1 MAINFPDSPTNGQVA
16 TIGGKNYTY
25 NSTKNTWTPTQV
37 TEADLSSVGSTTVV
51 ATHDLLPSSPSAGD
65 MALVSSVNKM
75 YVYFL
80 SGWWLMSSLQ
90 NASPSGITGNAAIYD
105 LAADGT
111 PTTVTLSS
119 SDPEGFPIVWSH
131 SVISGSLG
139 GTTVNNV
146 NNVFTITPST
156 DAADAGT
163 FTLRFAASDGQGGE
177 SGSQSNFTLDFV
189 FTVANSKYTTLLATA
204 TGTSDNNNITDTSS
218 NSHSITVNGDA
229 YTGTFSP
236 YRSGGYSL
244 EFNGSNSRIG
254 IQSSNVQIGTN
265 AFTMEF
271 WLYSRAHSGSI
282 SSKYSSSNSNGYF
295 LISTTST
302 EGFRCRTRS
311 TGGTQKYV
319 NTGSGSYNLNEWNH
333 CIFQRDAAGNLTSYL
348 NGTKYTGENDGSTN
362 LSATEL
368 GLGVFNYIGYEGWL
382 DGYIRDFKLTI
393 GTSALRT
400 DSTITVPTEPLA
412 SDSNTTAFLGHL
424 PYLADGS
431 SSPNS
436 IVSSNAS
443 TSPFSPYDYNEY
455 STTDHGG
462 SINFDGTTD
471 YLLINSPPTLG
482 ANDWTFETWY
492 YASNPLTAHN
502 VLLSQ
507 GPGNNTIVSSFSI
520 SNTGEIWIQ
529 TYTTNNVVLYNT
541 AAGIIKGGTWNH
553 IALTHDYD
561 GSNGGTYKIYV
572 NGNQVGSDVSYTS
585 GYYWNSGGIAGTALG
600 MAQYRY
606 NTQANGECY
615 FSDWKISSGVTY
627 SSNFTPPTAPL
638 SSSGAELHIKC
649 TDASIIDKSQSANL
663 KLVGNTTG
671 STTQV
676 KFANTKSMYFD
687 GTGDYAQLPVGSLH
701 LGSLDFTI
709 ETWIYQDT
717 NAGSGGSSH
726 TIYSDWI
733 NTNNDK
739 SILLR
744 ITDSSGQKVQL
755 LYSTDGTTNIIYT
768 STSSISNSTWTHVA
782 VCKDSTSLRLYIDG
796 VEEIWENNPSFTL
809 NPNAGAIGPLIG
821 GNYDESLTSYGQF
834 FDGYIQDFRITKGL
848 ARYTAN
854 FTPPT
859 ASLEG

>member
-90 NASPSGITGNAAIYD
+90 NASPSGITGNAALYD

-119 SDPEGFPIVWSH
+119 SDPEGFPISWSH

-139 GTTVNNV
+139 GTTVTNV
-146 NNVFTITPST
+146 DNVFTITPST

-163 FTLRFAASDGQGGE
+163 FTLRFAAADGQGGE

-189 FTVANSKYTTLLATA
+189 FIVANSRYTTLLATA

-553 IALTHDYD
+553 IVLTHDYD

-572 NGNQVGSDVSYTS
+572 NGNQVGSNVSYTS

-638 SSSGAELHIKC
+638 SSTGAELHIKG
-649 TDASIIDKSQSANL
+649 TDASIIDKSQGSNL
-663 KLVGNTTG
+663 KLIGDTTG
-671 STTQV
+671 STTQA
-676 KFANTKSMYFD
+676 KFSNTKSMYFD
-687 GTGDYAQLPVGSLH
+687 GTGDYIISQEPVL
-701 LGSLDFTI
+701 LETQDFTA
-709 ETWIYQDT
+709 ECWVYYQSGLELMGNRTTSDSGGFSVRMTATSLTVGNSSGSGFGSVFSGTTSSLT
-717 NAGSGGSSH
+717 NAWHHIAVSRSSGVTKIYVDGTSIASHSSSIDFSLSNPFVIGYAYTNGSGA
-726 TIYSDWI
+726 D
-733 NTNNDK
+733 
-739 SILLR
+739 SI
-744 ITDSSGQKVQL
+744 Q
-755 LYSTDGTTNIIYT
+755 
-768 STSSISNSTWTHVA
+768 
-782 VCKDSTSLRLYIDG
+782 
-796 VEEIWENNPSFTL
+796 
-809 NPNAGAIGPLIG
+809 
-821 GNYDESLTSYGQF
+821 
-834 FDGYIQDFRITKGL
+834 GYIQDFRVTKGY
-848 ARYTAN
+848 ARYTSN